1 VTLDISPE
9 MEVPADLE
17 ISPIESPTR
26 GGLFG
31 GVLRV
36 MESARAVRPVRLRAR
51 HYHLSD
57 TTIGGHSGYRDD
69 VFPTR
74 REAMAAARERA
85 QWVAALT
92 GLKVQ
97 ALDDPGRYLL
107 TTGRAH
113 DAGRIIELEDCED
126 PECLDLAYDS
136 VL

>member
-1 VTLDISPE
+1 LNLDLTPDTDA
-9 MEVPADLE
+9 PADLKM
-17 ISPIESPTR
+17 SPIESPTR

-36 MESARAVRPVRLRAR
+36 MESARAVRPLRLRTR

-69 VFPTR
+69 VFTTR

-85 QWVAALT
+85 QWIAALT
-92 GLKVQ
+92 GLEVQ
-97 ALDDPGRYLL
+97 ALDDPGRFLL
-107 TTGRAH
+107 TSGRAY
-113 DAGRIIELEDCED
+113 DAGRIIELEDCDD

-136 VL
+136 IL

>member
-1 VTLDISPE
+1 VTLEVSPDTN
-9 MEVPADLE
+9 VPIDLE

-26 GGLFG
+26 AGLFG

-36 MESARAVRPVRLRAR
+36 MESARAVRPLRLRAR

-57 TTIGGHSGYRDD
+57 TTIGGRSGYRDD

-85 QWVAALT
+85 HWVAAMT

-107 TTGRAH
+107 TTGRAY

-126 PECLDLAYDS
+126 PECLDLTYDP

>member
-1 VTLDISPE
+1 MKLEMSPDAEAPAQLDISP
-9 MEVPADLE
+9 M
-17 ISPIESPTR
+17 ESPTR

-36 MESARAVRPVRLRAR
+36 MESARAVRPLRLRTR

-57 TTIGGHSGYRDD
+57 NTIGGHSSYRDD

-97 ALDDPGRYLL
+97 ALDDPGRFLL

-113 DAGRIIELEDCED
+113 DAGRIIELEDCDD

-136 VL
+136 IV

>member
-1 VTLDISPE
+1 MPELGISP
-9 MEVPADLE
+9 
-17 ISPIESPTR
+17 SHSPTR
-26 GGLFG
+26 AGLFG

-36 MESARAVRPVRLRAR
+36 MESARSVRPLRLRAR

-74 REAMAAARERA
+74 RAALAAARERA
-85 QWVAALT
+85 QWLAALT

-113 DAGRIIELEDCED
+113 DAGRIIELEDCDD
-126 PECLDLAYDS
+126 PDCLDLAYDS
-136 VL
+136 VV